1 MRKVRLVLI
10 ALLAAALL
18 LSLTSG
24 SFLVVNAPE
33 KADAIVVLAG
43 ETNWRPARGLQL
55 LGQNYAPRMLLDVP
69 AAGIIYDQSMLKI
82 AEKYIQGLPHGQA
95 VSICPIAGLST
106 KAEARDVIACLKG
119 SGAHRI
125 LVVTSDYH
133 TRRARSTFQHE
144 MPGYQVSIAAAFD
157 SENFGIPWWHHRQ
170 WAKINFDE
178 WLRLGWWELIDRWR

>member
-1 MRKVRLVLI
+1 MRKLRVGLI
-10 ALLAAALL
+10 ELLAAALAL
-18 LSLTSG
+18 FLTSG
-24 SFLVVNAPE
+24 NFLIVNAPAQ
-33 KADAIVVLAG
+33 ADVIVVLAG

-55 LGQNYAPRMLLDVP
+55 LRQGYAPRMLLDVP

-82 AEKYIQGLPHGQA
+82 AQKYVQYLPEGQA

-106 KAEARDVIACLKG
+106 KTEALDVIGCLKD

-133 TRRARSTFQHE
+133 TRRARSIFEHE
-144 MPGYQVSIAAAFD
+144 MHGYQVSIAAAFD
-157 SENFGIPWWHHRQ
+157 SENFGVPWWRHRQ

-178 WLRLGWWELIDRWR
+178 WLRLVWWEVIDRWR

>member
-106 KAEARDVIACLKG
+106 KAEAHDVAGCLKG

>member
-1 MRKVRLVLI
+1 MRKVRLLLI

-24 SFLVVNAPE
+24 SFLVVNAPAQ
-33 KADAIVVLAG
+33 ADVIVVLAG

-55 LGQNYAPRMLLDVP
+55 RGQNYAPRMLLDVP
-69 AAGIIYDQSMLKI
+69 AAGIIYNQSMLKI
-82 AEKYIQGLPHGQA
+82 AEEYIQRLPQRQA
-95 VSICPIAGLST
+95 LSICPIAGLST
-106 KAEARDVIACLKG
+106 KAEAGDVIRCLQG

-133 TRRARSTFQHE
+133 TRRARSIFQHE
-144 MPGYQVSIAAAFD
+144 MHGYEISVAAAFD
-157 SENFGIPWWHHRQ
+157 SENFGVPWWHNRQ

-178 WLRLGWWELIDRWR
+178 WLRLMWWELIDRWR

>member
-1 MRKVRLVLI
+1 MRKGRVVLI
-10 ALLAAALL
+10 ALLAAALML
-18 LSLTSG
+18 WFTSG

-55 LGQNYAPRMLLDVP
+55 LQQNYAPRMVLDVP
-69 AAGIIYDQSMLKI
+69 ASGIIYDQSMLKI

-106 KAEARDVIACLKG
+106 KAEARDVVGCLKG
-119 SGAHRI
+119 SGARRI

-133 TRRARSTFQHE
+133 TRRARSIFQHE
-144 MPGYQVSIAAAFD
+144 MHGCEISIAAAFD
-157 SENFGIPWWHHRQ
+157 SENFGVPWWHNRQ

-178 WLRLGWWELIDRWR
+178 WLRLVWWQAVDRWR